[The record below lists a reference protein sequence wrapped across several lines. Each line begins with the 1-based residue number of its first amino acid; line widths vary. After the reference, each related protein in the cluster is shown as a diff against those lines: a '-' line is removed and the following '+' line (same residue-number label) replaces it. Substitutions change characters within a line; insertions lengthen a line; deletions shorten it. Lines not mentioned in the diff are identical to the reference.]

1 MFKTQTKKIKLL
13 ILLWA
18 LLGLIR
24 SIFFL
29 RKDVFA
35 WVSNL
40 LQEILN
46 VIESN
51 QPIEAIFEGKIT
63 ESIYEKALEAEKV
76 EIAKITNATLED
88 MQFINSW
95 FTIKKED
102 LLNILYYSNNNISY
116 AMNKICKNKKS
127 CNITRKDISKS
138 YGNAIEELHKA
149 KIISTDNNNVI
160 TRAKVDNR
168 VNNNFI
174 LLSNNKSS
182 FKQFE
187 TASIWEDLFINGVLE
202 DGDYDLQIDMENI
215 GNLLFE
221 SFISPI
227 ETVFYKLPTSKKGS
241 ATNWQNTPTNNNNE
255 TIKDILQKAINQI
268 NTGVITNWGIWWNT
282 WWQNPITKN
291 SQTTNMQTTTDLD
304 SDLKNFIVQ
313 NKVTQQEER
322 QKIWWVAGDI
332 CREEIQGNEIVSQV
346 EETTTTPSFQE
357 IENYLKETQN
367 EILSYANTYP
377 ENQIAPNINNI
388 LSGMNTNQANAF
400 VEDYINDFFNTE
412 STESCL
418 KSCNSLPA
426 SEKVICQIQCLCFT
440 MWRPSDKD
448 PRVKSM
454 NEMLKLRFCMV
465 PAKSI
470 AIPRGKDIYSL
481 DDILERIKANMEDTI
496 QWGQMV
502 KFQKTKEFLD
512 NPIAD
517 LKRDKIISFQIN
529 VNMKPLFSNKSALA
543 KKDQEKTALE
553 KLEEASGK
561 EQSPWTNNNKYV
573 IVQDI
578 AKNKIYKEYAW
589 SFEEYQNKYNQELER
604 INQEKNEKEKSFKQ
618 TNVIN
623 DQKASF
629 LTTLT
634 DFLDKNLAF
643 RKETEKKLQ
652 NINNVVNA
660 LESKL

>member
-29 RKDVFA
+29 RKNVFG
-35 WVSNL
+35 WIVNNL
-40 LQEILN
+40 LQETLN
-46 VIESN
+46 IIESN

-63 ESIYEKALEAEKV
+63 ESIYEKALEAETV
-76 EIAKITNATLED
+76 ESAKITNAALED

-95 FTIKKED
+95 VTIKKED
-102 LLNILYYSNNNISY
+102 LLNILYYTNNNINY
-116 AMNKICKNKKS
+116 AMNKVCENKKS
-127 CNITRKDISKS
+127 CNITQKDISKS
-138 YGNAIEELHKA
+138 YDNIIKELHQA
-149 KIISTDNNNVI
+149 KILSTNNNNLI
-160 TRAKVDNR
+160 TRKKVDSR

-174 LLSNNKSS
+174 LFSNNESS

-202 DGDYDLQIDMENI
+202 DGDYDLQVDMENI

-241 ATNWQNTPTNNNNE
+241 SANGWNNSNNNSNE
-255 TIKDILQKAINQI
+255 SIKDILQKALNQI
-268 NTGVITNWGIWWNT
+268 NTGVITNWGEQNI
-282 WWQNPITKN
+282 WWQNSTSQNP
-291 SQTTNMQTTTDLD
+291 QTTNKQITTDLD
-304 SDLKNFIVQ
+304 TDLKNFIAQ
-313 NKVTQQEER
+313 NKVTQQEDR
-322 QKIWWVAGDI
+322 QKIGGVAGDI
-332 CREEIQGNEIVSQV
+332 CREEIESNEIISQT
-346 EETTTTPSFQE
+346 EGNITTPSFQE
-357 IENYLKETQN
+357 IENYLKEAQN
-367 EILSYANTYP
+367 EISSYNNTYP

-388 LSGMNTNQANAF
+388 LSGMDPKQANAF

-426 SEKVICQIQCLCFT
+426 SERIICQIQCLCFT

-448 PRVKSM
+448 PRVKNM

-470 AIPRGKDIYSL
+470 AIPRGKSIYSL

-517 LKRDKIISFQIN
+517 LKRDKVISFQIN

-553 KLEEASGK
+553 KLEQSAGK

-573 IVQDI
+573 IIQDI
-578 AKNKIYKEYAW
+578 AKNKVYKEYAW
-589 SFEEYQNKYNQELER
+589 DFEEYQNKYNQEVEK
-604 INQEKNEKEKSFKQ
+604 INQEKNEKENSFKQ